1 MQEFTI
7 DEQEEEK
14 IVQRNSPTLSSNDD
28 LRELCFL
35 LDAERNKMHELA
47 EQWKQFGTST
57 IHKLECQIIDYQEK
71 LNELEQRQILLLKE
85 NESLKTYINQMM
97 ITTNSNENS
106 LKDKKIQQN
115 IATQTHIEKHESSHH
130 LCFHRPKPIYDRL
143 SRTTTTT
150 TTATATVQP
159 RVSIS
164 KLTRQMSIDDP
175 LQQQISIQ
183 NMFDAIKTAEV
194 YESIEDIIGD
204 NDESEKK
211 LLKEFCNLIWKYLE
225 DRSKPKSSC
234 LL

>member
-1 MQEFTI
+1 M
-7 DEQEEEK
+7 DEVSFDESEEEAK
-14 IVQRNSPTLSSNDD
+14 TAERNSPTVSSSDD
-28 LRELCFL
+28 LRELCFV

-57 IHKLECQIIDYQEK
+57 IHKLECQIVDYQEK
-71 LNELEQRQILLLKE
+71 LSELEQRQILLLNE
-85 NESLKTYINQMM
+85 NESLKSFINQTMM
-97 ITTNSNENS
+97 NTNETTLN
-106 LKDKKIQQN
+106 DKKVHQN
-115 IATQTHIEKHESSHH
+115 VSTQTQFEKHESSHH
-130 LCFHRPKPIYDRL
+130 LCFHRPKPMHDRL
-143 SRTTTTT
+143 SS
-150 TTATATVQP
+150 APSKVQLKDS
-159 RVSIS
+159 VN
-164 KLTRQMSIDDP
+164 KLTRQISSEDP

-194 YESIEDIIGD
+194 YESIEDMVGN

>member
-115 IATQTHIEKHESSHH
+115 IATQTHVEKHESSHH

-143 SRTTTTT
+143 SRTTTTA
-150 TTATATVQP
+150 TATATVQP